1 MVDDATFRS
10 AVNTQRF
17 LLVVFV
23 VQIVAALM
31 SSSFSVADK
40 VVACV
45 FWLGLAG
52 YTCYQLFTPAGRAR
66 LRKQAKIGLPRTGL
80 GLTLYWVGVGVMV
93 AMVFVLMLVFDV
105 PFWLLILASLPLGFA
120 LARGMKA
127 LTRWDARRFASKE
140 FFFLPPPGEQ
150 RWPQR

>member
-10 AVNTQRF
+10 AVRTQQLLLAVSLLQILLLF
-17 LLVVFV
+17 LG
-23 VQIVAALM
+23 
-31 SSSFSVADK
+31 STFSGLDRL
-40 VVACV
+40 VACA

-80 GLTLYWVGVGVMV
+80 GLTIYWVGIGAMV
-93 AMVFVLMLVFDV
+93 AVVCVLMLVLDV

-120 LARGMKA
+120 LTRGMKA
-127 LTRWDARRFASKE
+127 LTRWDARRFASDE

-150 RWPQR
+150 RWPQK